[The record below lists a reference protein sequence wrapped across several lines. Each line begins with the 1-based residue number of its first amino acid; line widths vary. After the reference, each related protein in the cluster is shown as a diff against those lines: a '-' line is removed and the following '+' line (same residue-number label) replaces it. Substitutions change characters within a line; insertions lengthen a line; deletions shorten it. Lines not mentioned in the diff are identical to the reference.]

1 MDGIGIWDWDGILA
15 NGREFWQMGW
25 DMGWDGIK
33 DSPISFNIGGKNI
46 VAGSHSESNAEIDT
60 EVINI
65 TEDNAEIESF
75 TQNERNTREKLLE
88 VWAQSK
94 IKKENLKRT
103 MCHRKVENS
112 LNEDQYA
119 CLNTILK
126 KQADL
131 IPIIREDTNLL
142 DSYLKIEYL
151 IRPLPSV
158 YLLERFMC
166 TKVPE
171 TFDDF
176 EKFSKDMAQLINW
189 QSKNQNSNVCITPLE
204 DSPKKDKKTIKKVN
218 DSY

>member
-1 MDGIGIWDWDGILA
+1 PAYFECDERDRRSRLSLQRSIVEKFKKCAL
-15 NGREFWQMGW
+15 NEL
-25 DMGWDGIK
+25 
-33 DSPISFNIGGKNI
+33 NI

-142 DSYLKIEYL
+142 GTIYSYLKIEYL

-189 QSKNQNSNVCITPLE
+189 QADVLFTVKKSKQ
-204 DSPKKDKKTIKKVN
+204 
-218 DSY
+218 

>member
-1 MDGIGIWDWDGILA
+1 MHLLPNCNDDLKYSVEHHWYKDELKSISKYYDEESKIRKKVLIWKQKFKAVYSYCVVTNYHASCLLHDKNSAEVKLFWELQVKKQDILKEI
-15 NGREFWQMGW
+15 RLLEERC
-25 DMGWDGIK
+25 
-33 DSPISFNIGGKNI
+33 KNI

-103 MCHRKVENS
+103 MCHR
-112 LNEDQYA
+112 
-119 CLNTILK
+119 
-126 KQADL
+126 
-131 IPIIREDTNLL
+131 
-142 DSYLKIEYL
+142 YLKIEYL

-189 QSKNQNSNVCITPLE
+189 QLLSQVF
-204 DSPKKDKKTIKKVN
+204 
-218 DSY
+218 

>member
-1 MDGIGIWDWDGILA
+1 MHLLPNCNDDLKYSVEHHWYKDELKSISKYYDEESKIRKKVLIWKQKFKADPAYFECDERDRRSRLSLQRSIVEKFKKCAL
-15 NGREFWQMGW
+15 NEL
-25 DMGWDGIK
+25 
-33 DSPISFNIGGKNI
+33 NI

-103 MCHRKVENS
+103 MCHR
-112 LNEDQYA
+112 
-119 CLNTILK
+119 
-126 KQADL
+126 
-131 IPIIREDTNLL
+131 EDTNLL
-142 DSYLKIEYL
+142 GTICYYLKIEYL

-189 QSKNQNSNVCITPLE
+189 QADVLFTVKKSKQ
-204 DSPKKDKKTIKKVN
+204 
-218 DSY
+218 